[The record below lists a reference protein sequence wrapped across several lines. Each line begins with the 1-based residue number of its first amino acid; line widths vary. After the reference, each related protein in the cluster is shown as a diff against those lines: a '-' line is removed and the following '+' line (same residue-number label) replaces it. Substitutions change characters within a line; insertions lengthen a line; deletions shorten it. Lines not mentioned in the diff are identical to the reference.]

1 MGQPPSSLQ
10 PPSQSQM
17 QHQQNIQYQQY
28 MQQQLQL
35 QQQQMSRDD
44 SLHKL
49 KKLDEI
55 SSSVAKISHLLIQ
68 FFDEITKDKQP
79 TTKVK
84 QIKSIFEEFLKHLK
98 KVESDLLHEINLLS
112 MASTGNPHEG
122 SIYGAR
128 KDYDLSKMQLH
139 LISSQINSLRSALSS
154 PLGPEEESSD
164 DSDDEEDRAHGLNTN
179 GLNGHAT
186 NGHSHTNGHANGHTN
201 GYENGN

>member
-1 MGQPPSSLQ
+1 
-10 PPSQSQM
+10 M
-17 QHQQNIQYQQY
+17 QHQHMQYQQY
-28 MQQQLQL
+28 LQQQLQL

-55 SSSVAKISHLLIQ
+55 GASVAKISQLMIQ

-79 TTKVK
+79 TARVK

-98 KVESDLLHEINLLS
+98 KVETDLLHEISLLS

-139 LISSQINSLRSALSS
+139 LISSQFNALRGLLNS
-154 PLGPEEESSD
+154 PLKTEDDE
-164 DSDDEEDRAHGLNTN
+164 DSDADEEDSEGETGVNGVAN
-179 GLNGHAT
+179 GLNGHAAAAD
-186 NGHSHTNGHANGHTN
+186 GHGHTNGHANGHR
-201 GYENGN
+201 YED